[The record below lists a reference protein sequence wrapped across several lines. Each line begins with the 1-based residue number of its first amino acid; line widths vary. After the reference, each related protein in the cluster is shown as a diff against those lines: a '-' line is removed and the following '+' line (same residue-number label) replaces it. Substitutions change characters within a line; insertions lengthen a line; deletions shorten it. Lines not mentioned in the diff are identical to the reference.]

1 MLVLLDRDGV
11 LNQDRADFVK
21 TPDELVMIPGA
32 AEAVARINAMG
43 WPVVVCTNQSC
54 IGRGI
59 INEERLTLIHTHLRD
74 HLARAGAHLDD
85 ILFAP
90 DPPWA
95 ETERRKPGAG
105 MLREAMAKYRA
116 SPEDTVFIG
125 DDIRDLQ
132 AAAKAGCRRILVR
145 TGKGAAAQA
154 KGLPAEVLPVTVAE
168 TLNDAVDRL
177 LAASQ
182 SPTSSTEA

>member
-1 MLVLLDRDGV
+1 MLILLDRDGV
-11 LNQDRADFVK
+11 LNQDRSDFVK
-21 TPDELVMIPGA
+21 TPDELVLIPGA
-32 AEAVARINAMG
+32 AEAVARINALG

-59 INEERLTLIHTHLRD
+59 ITEERLTLIHNHLRD
-74 HLARAGAHLDD
+74 QLARAGAHLDE

-105 MLREAMAKYRA
+105 MLREAMMKYRA
-116 SPEDTVFIG
+116 SPDATVFIG
-125 DDIRDLQ
+125 DDTRDLL

-145 TGKGAAAQA
+145 TGKGPATQA
-154 KGLPAEVLPVTVAE
+154 KGLPPEVLPVTVAE

-177 LAASQ
+177 LAAYQ
-182 SPTSSTEA
+182 NPTEA